1 MKVIFLK
8 DVGGAGRMGEIKE
21 VSDGYVM
28 NFLIPRGLAVQA
40 TKEKIA
46 QHEKLAAESAAQKEK
61 EAEAL
66 KAIVQGLRGA
76 RIEMKLRA
84 TEKGGL
90 FKSIGPKE
98 IADALRAQKSI
109 SLPEEAIKPLESVKT
124 IGDHILKISA
134 SGAESEMILKIVAA

>member
-28 NFLIPRGLAVQA
+28 NFLIPRGLAIQA

-46 QHEKLAAESAAQKEK
+46 EHEKLAAESAAQKEK

-90 FKSIGPKE
+90 FKAVGPKE
-98 IADALRAQKSI
+98 AAQALKAQKEAT
-109 SLPEEAIKPLESVKT
+109 LPMEAIHPL
-124 IGDHILKISA
+124 
-134 SGAESEMILKIVAA
+134 